1 MVPMRCFSSK
11 CLRRHDWSTLWL
23 TQWNKTSRVHIRHSG
38 CHSWLYDGRK
48 KARTKPTQTRR
59 TMMMEEDEE
68 EEEEQKRTNWGRRG
82 GRRAG
87 RRPEE
92 EKIARGGAWVQTNKK
107 IGAKEQDR
115 DIHKQTTKQ
124 ANRTI
129 QKTDLN
135 KLQIGLHIMLI
146 SCAFSYPYS
155 FERLIFAHFN
165 VFVTD
170 NRLSQIEVRTAFH
183 LNLESM
189 THGRW
194 RRPALLTTGGGKRCW
209 PPGQRCWS
217 CFRSSFGLETS
228 PERRGRKGGVAYHR
242 WWLAMLASGGDLA
255 IFSKGLHKASNARAQ
270 AFLWSPAFELLAIQ
284 DVHWVSD
291 GIFANV
297 ILKPPK
303 P

>member
-1 MVPMRCFSSK
+1 MIWRSIVIGRGPPGREYRARNTFKRYGPHSK

-115 DIHKQTTKQ
+115 DSHKQTTKQ

-135 KLQIGLHIMLI
+135 PLQIGLHIMLI

-155 FERLIFAHFN
+155 FWTDHFCP
-165 VFVTD
+165 FQCFCD
-170 NRLSQIEVRTAFH
+170 GQQIEPNRGEDS
-183 LNLESM
+183 LPLKPGINDP
-189 THGRW
+189 R
-194 RRPALLTTGGGKRCW
+194 ALT
-209 PPGQRCWS
+209 Q
-217 CFRSSFGLETS
+217 TS
-228 PERRGRKGGVAYHR
+228 VAYHR
-242 WWLAMLASGGDLA
+242 WW
-255 IFSKGLHKASNARAQ
+255 
-270 AFLWSPAFELLAIQ
+270 
-284 DVHWVSD
+284 
-291 GIFANV
+291 
-297 ILKPPK
+297 
-303 P
+303 